1 MRMFFF
7 LPRKV
12 SQWLTILVSIIA
24 ASCVTFFLIA
34 FVSSFAQTSVMFRT
48 ANAWQMRNSL
58 VYSTPVEFNVSQ
70 EEKHE
75 ELNRILST
83 DGVLD
88 ANNVSM
94 YVLDDPS
101 IDASIRIECICYS
114 DTLLKDIRYKL
125 SEGSYSS
132 MDKNN
137 QVILPSQCR
146 KFLTVG
152 DTLTGRL
159 TDELSYGWSYAQNP
173 THAIPVPVTVTVAG
187 FLAEQPSLDPFN
199 AQSLD
204 GLFSSNTD
212 YYDAGYEVRFGVA
225 SNICNTAG
233 AVIPAT
239 RTDLFLVRTNGSVP
253 PAAVKKKLS
262 SVVMSPGLLHTGNEL
277 IDEYIDANKTEIGE
291 TLSLGITAAVLAFS
305 ILISSTLLELVYRRK
320 EMGSLYLCGAPW
332 SKCVWTV
339 LAVYIVPFVIGFPI
353 GLFLFA
359 KSGEWHLFY
368 LLKPELKVS
377 DVLITL
383 GLEAF
388 FLACAILPF
397 RFSTKFKT
405 PYELFRKD

>member
-1 MRMFFF
+1 MKMFFF

-34 FVSSFAQTSVMFRT
+34 FVASFAQTAVMFR
-48 ANAWQMRNSL
+48 AVESWNLRNSL
-58 VYSTPVEFNVSQ
+58 VYSTNSEFNLSQ
-70 EEKHE
+70 EEKNE

-94 YVLDDPS
+94 YILTDLS
-101 IDASIRIECICYS
+101 IDAPINISCVCYS
-114 DTLLKDIRYKL
+114 DTLLKNIRYEL
-125 SEGSYSS
+125 IEGSYPLREQ
-132 MDKNN
+132 KN
-137 QVILPSQCR
+137 QVILPAICR
-146 KFLTVG
+146 EYWEVG
-152 DTLTGRL
+152 DTLTGKIIDVL
-159 TDELSYGWSYAQNP
+159 PYGGGYSLNQTY
-173 THAIPVPVTVTVAG
+173 AIPVPVTVTVAG
-187 FLAEQPSLDPFN
+187 FLAEQPTLNPFS

-204 GLFSSNTD
+204 ALFSSNTD
-212 YYDAGYEVRFGVA
+212 YYDNGYEVKFGVA
-225 SNICNTAG
+225 SEICGSGGT
-233 AVIPAT
+233 VLPAT

-253 PAAVKKKLS
+253 PAAVKINLS
-262 SVVMSPGLLHTGNEL
+262 SAVMSPGLLHTGNEL
-277 IDEYIDANKTEIGE
+277 IDEYIDANKKEIGE
-291 TLSLGITAAVLAFS
+291 TISLGITAAVLAFS
-305 ILISSTLLELVYRRK
+305 ILISTTLLELVYRRK

-339 LAVYIVPFVIGFPI
+339 LAVYMVPFVIGFPI